1 MRASELQAHTN
12 EQTTIKPEWAKGDA
26 MWRKDGTT
34 YGLGFCICVVMALTF
49 AICQNAAAAENA
61 KIHIVE
67 AKYGDFMG
75 DKTCEPKLPSCE
87 GTSKCSV
94 EAADKLCKS
103 GAAPDKARLQV
114 IWDCGDLKHAAMA
127 PRGKKVT
134 LTCPYQPNLN

>member
-1 MRASELQAHTN
+1 MQLKN
-12 EQTTIKPEWAKGDA
+12 
-26 MWRKDGTT
+26 GTT
-34 YGLGFCICVVMALTF
+34 RGLCFSICIVMALAFTVSWD
-49 AICQNAAAAENA
+49 AAAAENA

-87 GTSKCSV
+87 GTAKCSV
-94 EAADKLCKS
+94 EAGDKLCKS
-103 GAAPDKARLQV
+103 GAAPDQARLQV

-127 PRGKKVT
+127 PRGKKIT